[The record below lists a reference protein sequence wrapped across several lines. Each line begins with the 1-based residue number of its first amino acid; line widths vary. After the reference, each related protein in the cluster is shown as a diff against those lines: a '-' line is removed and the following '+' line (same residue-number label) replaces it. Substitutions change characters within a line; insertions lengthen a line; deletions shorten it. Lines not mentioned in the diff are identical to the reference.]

1 MKGIKYFMVFVICLY
16 ALTGSVNAYADD
28 SISDSLKNGKVNGE
42 LKIWYQT
49 NDNDTGNNSIF
60 GKGNS
65 TFDAGLSL
73 GYTTGSYHG
82 FSARVNFF
90 AIDDLNAFDHFAN
103 NSIHGV
109 DHGKTAS
116 WLGEAF
122 LSYNKG
128 KTLINIGRQNLK
140 SPLINSDDWAV
151 FPNNFEAILLQNSD
165 LPDTTVAVSYVTEER
180 KLKSDTFVD
189 FAEHGDLMLAVTN
202 KSIPNA
208 VLSGYYYH
216 IGNTSDIDALYLDA
230 TTKFGS
236 VNLAG
241 QYMFFDPD
249 MIGAEKTNAFGF
261 KISSKLGI
269 FDLSAAYTTVS
280 DGTLNAAK
288 FSDSGMKTPLYT
300 STISGDGDIAG
311 STDTDSYKFS
321 LGLTP
326 IDNLNVTA
334 SFGYYDHGNDSSAR
348 PNDESV
354 SNELEAKYTGFKNIT
369 LFMAYVN
376 TDHNG
381 IGAFKGATINDNLNT
396 IRIWASY
403 KF

>member
-1 MKGIKYFMVFVICLY
+1 MTNMKYFMSVFICVS
-16 ALTGSVNAYADD
+16 ALIGAAGAYADG
-28 SISDSLKNGKVNGE
+28 SISESIKNGETNGE

-49 NDNDTGNNSIF
+49 NDNDIANNSIF

-65 TFDAGLSL
+65 VFDSGLSL
-73 GYTTGSYHG
+73 GYTTSSYHG
-82 FSARVNFF
+82 FSARIHFF
-90 AIDDLNAFDHFAN
+90 AIDDLNAYDNFAD

-122 LSYNKG
+122 LSYKKNN
-128 KTLINIGRQNLK
+128 TLINFGRQNLK

-165 LPDTTVAVSYVTEER
+165 LPDTTVAIYYVTEER
-180 KLKSDTFVD
+180 KLKSNTFVD
-189 FAEHGDLMLAVTN
+189 FAEDGGLMLGVTN
-202 KSIPNA
+202 KSIPNS

-216 IGNTSDIDALYLDA
+216 IGDRSDIDALYLEA
-230 TTKFGS
+230 TTKFRS

-261 KISSKLGI
+261 KISSRLGI

-300 STISGDGDIAG
+300 FTLSGDGDIAG
-311 STDTDSYKFS
+311 ATDTDSYKFS
-321 LGLTP
+321 FGLIP
-326 IDNLNVTA
+326 IDGLNI
-334 SFGYYDHGNDSSAR
+334 SYSLGYYDHGSDSSAR
-348 PNDESV
+348 PDDESM
-354 SNELEAKYTGFKNIT
+354 SNELEVKYTGFKNIT
-369 LFMAYVN
+369 IFAAYVN
-376 TDHNG
+376 ANHNG
-381 IGAFKGATINDNLNT
+381 IGAFKGATINDDLNA

>member
-1 MKGIKYFMVFVICLY
+1 MKGIKYFMVFVICIY
-16 ALTGSVNAYADD
+16 ALIGSVNAYADD
-28 SISDSLKNGKVNGE
+28 SISGSIKNGKVNGE

-49 NDNDTGNNSIF
+49 NDNSTGNNSIF
-60 GKGNS
+60 DKENS
-65 TFDAGLSL
+65 IFDAGLSL

-82 FSARVNFF
+82 FSAHVNFF
-90 AIDDLNAFDHFAN
+90 AIDDLNAYDHFAD

-109 DHGKTAS
+109 NHGETAS
-116 WLGEAF
+116 WLGEAS

-128 KTLINIGRQNLK
+128 KTLINVGRQNLK
-140 SPLINSDDWAV
+140 SPLVNSDDWAV
-151 FPNNFEAILLQNSD
+151 FPNNFEAFLLQNSD
-165 LPDTTVAVSYVTEER
+165 LPDTTVALCYVTEER
-180 KLKSDTFVD
+180 KLKSDTFTD
-189 FAEHGDLMLAVTN
+189 IAEDGGLMLGVVN
-202 KSIPNA
+202 KSIPDT

-216 IGNTSDIDALYLDA
+216 IDDVSNVDALYLEA
-230 TTKFGS
+230 TTKLGS

-249 MIGAEKTNAFGF
+249 MLGAKKTNAFGF
-261 KISSKLGI
+261 KASSKLGI

-280 DGTLNAAK
+280 NGTLNAAK

-311 STDTDSYKFS
+311 ATDTNSYKFS

-326 IDNLNVTA
+326 INNLNVTA
-334 SFGYYDHGNDSSAR
+334 SIGYYDHGNNSSAR

-354 SNELEAKYTGFKNIT
+354 SNELEVKYTGFKNIT
-369 LFMAYVN
+369 IFGAYVN
-376 TDHNG
+376 SDHNG